1 MPSSVPQDLLALLQE
16 HGPSTEGIFR
26 LAAGERASR
35 ELREA
40 LDSGAQ
46 VQLER
51 QPVHLLA
58 AILKEFLRKIP
69 SKLLQAELYQDWMS
83 ALHNTSRQE
92 RLAGLKDYSFLADQC
107 RTNVLHSR
115 KENPLLLFAQGK
127 CVYAGHLKNSFGGR
141 RLVQSSSHHLLPP
154 PAAKVALA
162 TRLDLLALLQEH
174 GPSTEGIFRLAAGE
188 RASRELR
195 EALDSGAQVQLE
207 SQPVHLL
214 AAILKEFLRKIPS
227 KLLQAEL
234 YQDWMSALHNTSRQ
248 ERLAGLK
255 DYSFLA
261 DQCRTNVL
269 HSRKEN
275 PLLLFAQGKCV
286 YAGHLKN
293 SFGERRL
300 VQSSSHHLLP
310 PPAAK
315 VALATR
321 LDLLALLQE
330 HGPSTEGIFR
340 LAAGERASRELREAL
355 DSGAQV
361 QLESQPVHLLA
372 AILKEF
378 LRKIPSKLL
387 QAELY
392 QDWMSALHNTSRQ
405 ERLAG
410 LKDYSFLA
418 DQCRTNVLHSRKEN
432 PLLLFAQGKCVYA
445 GHLKNS
451 FGERREDQLSVVSYK
466 QKDTVVP
473 GSYQWV
479 SSYSSESSVQKTR
492 PEDEVEIM
500 AG

>member
-1 MPSSVPQDLLALLQE
+1 M
-16 HGPSTEGIFR
+16 
-26 LAAGERASR
+26 
-35 ELREA
+35 
-40 LDSGAQ
+40 AQ
-46 VQLER
+46 VKER
-51 QPVHLLA
+51 VWSDSQDSKKVSLSECDHILLCA
-58 AILKEFLRKIP
+58 KE
-69 SKLLQAELYQDWMS
+69 AEGYWRPGVFM
-83 ALHNTSRQE
+83 T
-92 RLAGLKDYSFLADQC
+92 
-107 RTNVLHSR
+107 
-115 KENPLLLFAQGK
+115 KE
-127 CVYAGHLKNSFGGR
+127 
-141 RLVQSSSHHLLPP
+141 RLVQSSSHHLWSP
-154 PAAKVALA
+154 PAAKAELG
-162 TRLDLLALLQEH
+162 TQLDLLALLQEH

-188 RASRELR
+188 RATRELR

-255 DYSFLA
+255 
-261 DQCRTNVL
+261 
-269 HSRKEN
+269 E
-275 PLLLFAQGKCV
+275 
-286 YAGHLKN
+286 
-293 SFGERRL
+293 L
-300 VQSSSHHLLP
+300 VQSSSHHLWS

-315 VALATR
+315 AEFGTQ

-340 LAAGERASRELREAL
+340 LAAGERATRELREAL

-410 LKDYSFLA
+410 LKESPKDVHSGKTHSRHPIMLLLYINVTESQNRANERGQKCVCTPTKTCEDTMQGQAHAASCCPGLPMATGSSSCNRKFQEDYANNSIVNENRIVKGKLENEAHWLNISPPYWAHNFIDTFEFEGLVFNFPMIPMDLYVTNEIRSTYSTSDDEQYQLSKYAFWLMISMSISDLHEGKVNFFKQMAELDFPPKSCLDYSPA
-418 DQCRTNVLHSRKEN
+418 CRERHAFNKDLSYCNEIH
-432 PLLLFAQGKCVYA
+432 PA
-445 GHLKNS
+445 G
-451 FGERREDQLSVVSYK
+451 
-466 QKDTVVP
+466 
-473 GSYQWV
+473 
-479 SSYSSESSVQKTR
+479 
-492 PEDEVEIM
+492 
-500 AG
+500 